1 MPTLESPLLPLLL
14 SLLQVPPP
22 LPRWTSCC
30 CVSPISAVR
39 SMISALRA
47 KTSASS
53 RLGLNAR
60 LALDNQYTSVR
71 KLSATHHFQ
80 RFSRLDWGF
89 GSPYRI
95 DVSFSPSASSFF
107 RPPLAFCDL
116 PSIPRP
122 AFDAQHFVVHQL
134 RPLPPPKPRSSI
146 SAPFAKP
153 YKFGL
158 RQNVGLLSRSTLSHL
173 LRSAKRSDLVALV
186 GYSMP

>member
-71 KLSATHHFQ
+71 KLSATHHFHASLAWIGVLD
-80 RFSRLDWGF
+80 RRTASTFRFPPRRRPSFVRLLHSVICHPSHARLLTPSISSSTSFVLSLLPSLGRPSLPLSPSHTNLASDKTLAFSRIQLYLIF
-89 GSPYRI
+89 C
-95 DVSFSPSASSFF
+95 VQPSA
-107 RPPLAFCDL
+107 P
-116 PSIPRP
+116 I
-122 AFDAQHFVVHQL
+122 
-134 RPLPPPKPRSSI
+134 
-146 SAPFAKP
+146 
-153 YKFGL
+153 
-158 RQNVGLLSRSTLSHL
+158 
-173 LRSAKRSDLVALV
+173 
-186 GYSMP
+186 